1 MNITTERIPPFE
13 NNSCLFVVA
22 SDKMVQPL
30 SFSGNKNKGHSNCSE
45 LTAILA
51 FRVGLAVFGIAVVHD
66 PLPKACLSLCT

>member
-1 MNITTERIPPFE
+1 MNISTERIPPFR
-13 NNSCLFVVA
+13 NNPCLFVVA

-30 SFSGNKNKGHSNCSE
+30 AFFRNKNKGHSNCSE

-51 FRVGLAVFGIAVVHD
+51 FWVGLAVLGIPVVHD